1 MVRKKSL
8 SDLHVIQRPIRNPQS
23 LLLSPPEAKDE
34 DEEDDFDD
42 EEDDLDEDDFDD
54 EEEGFMPPPP
64 ASIETLA
71 AKSTEGEGESA
82 GEGEEM
88 GMAPPPAPKAKRGG
102 KPASTEKMLLK
113 LRMSST
119 RQQPVWTDAKV
130 TLSERGFERS
140 AALAREVEAAITKFR
155 RVLDAE
161 AKLKAAEDAR
171 RELDGIIAD

>member
-8 SDLHVIQRPIRNPQS
+8 SDLHVIQRPVRNNPQS
-23 LLLSPPEAKDE
+23 LLLSPPKAKDE
-34 DEEDDFDD
+34 DEDDFDD

-54 EEEGFMPPPP
+54 EEESFLPPPP

-71 AKSTEGEGESA
+71 AKSTEGESA